1 MIEGSPA
8 RVGTKWSEREKGG
21 DHAPGDS
28 KGHSPWRFFGD
39 FLIGEKVTRVQG
51 GAPAYWGVQRGKAPR
66 IQEKVARGRRGG
78 APSSLGTGTA
88 VPQKP
93 QGEGAQ
99 RPPHRGAQRGA
110 PEEQPLA

>member
-28 KGHSPWRFFGD
+28 KEHSPWSFFGD

-66 IQEKVARGRRGG
+66 IQEKVARGRRGA
-78 APSSLGTGTA
+78 APSTLGSAAGL
-88 VPQKP
+88 PSHKNKNNP
-93 QGEGAQ
+93 
-99 RPPHRGAQRGA
+99 
-110 PEEQPLA
+110 